1 MRLIQFEHRNFEYVS
16 QKSVIVIWPRIC
28 STCRKH
34 VSVLSSFMTYH
45 RVCNYVSTT
54 DATSGTGTAYPSGA
68 HAFITGFKWGSCY
81 SIFNFMCI
89 FCRSLFVLL
98 YFIFWS
104 LCWLFFFNLRILIT
118 TLVSS
123 HYCAIIY
130 LCLARLVFF
139 IFIAHHVDLR
149 EKKQNSRT
157 YHINFYTRF
166 LLKKMLTSHWF
177 FFLSFRWYRLLW

>member
-1 MRLIQFEHRNFEYVS
+1 MLEHQHHLDFFKKAIYSRQKTRQLIVCKESRLKTSIVYMRLIQFEHRNFEYVS
-16 QKSVIVIWPRIC
+16 QKSVIVIWPRIF

-54 DATSGTGTAYPSGA
+54 DATSSTGTAYPSGA

-123 HYCAIIY
+123 NSFSHN
-130 LCLARLVFF
+130 LPVSWTSRVF
-139 IFIAHHVDLR
+139 
-149 EKKQNSRT
+149 
-157 YHINFYTRF
+157 HIHC
-166 LLKKMLTSHWF
+166 TSCWP
-177 FFLSFRWYRLLW
+177 